1 MQAVFSHQWLL
12 LARENQH
19 PKIIIIFSL
28 DKFYSLKA
36 HANYFTILIYFA
48 AWKAAKLGIFFIH
61 FMFTNLPWCSQSIN
75 SLIYVYIL
83 YTDPWL
89 LFMSA
94 WSQSWSHF
102 FILTL
107 SKKIFLYYPLT
118 TNFPFFQKTI
128 PQKIECCFYIMHME
142 FSGSFLTILLLFSN
156 LKLMIVFYSW
166 NVFSL
171 QVGDTSWKQST
182 LWLWLL
188 LQFIYF
194 LSCVIFDKQ
203 LKITFR
209 KSSASAE

>member
-28 DKFYSLKA
+28 DKLYSLKA

-61 FMFTNLPWCSQSIN
+61 FTFINLSWCNQSIN

-83 YTDPWL
+83 YTNPWL

-102 FILTL
+102 LILTP
-107 SKKIFLYYPLT
+107 SKKFFLYYLLT

-128 PQKIECCFYIMHME
+128 PQKIECCFYIMHVE
-142 FSGSFLTILLLFSN
+142 FSGSFLTILLLLSN
-156 LKLMIVFYSW
+156 LKLMIAFYSW
-166 NVFSL
+166 NIFSL
-171 QVGDTSWKQST
+171 QGGDTSWKQST

-188 LQFIYF
+188 LQFISF

>member
-1 MQAVFSHQWLL
+1 
-12 LARENQH
+12 
-19 PKIIIIFSL
+19 
-28 DKFYSLKA
+28 
-36 HANYFTILIYFA
+36 
-48 AWKAAKLGIFFIH
+48 
-61 FMFTNLPWCSQSIN
+61 MFTNLPWCSQSIN